1 MSGVICDRRIAT
13 SVKGKVYKIDR
24 CYNVQFGNGGQAEN
38 VTVCYGSDQDGQ
50 AFLF

>member
-13 SVKGKVYKIDR
+13 SVKGKVYKI
-24 CYNVQFGNGGQAEN
+24 VQMLQSVLGNGGQAEN